1 VSGRRVAGRC
11 EGGLVSAPA
20 TSPSSGS
27 AAPAGRFRWVIC
39 GLLFFATTINYV
51 DRQVVSLLGPT
62 LSQQFG
68 WTDLDYSYIVFNFSL
83 AYAIGLLVSGGVID
97 KLGTKTGYA
106 LALIFWSIA
115 AIAHAFSHKYQGP
128 AIPSITV
135 NATTGFAVV
144 TLVGSVAGFSLARFA
159 LGLFE
164 AGNFPA
170 AIKAVAE
177 WFPKKERALATG
189 IFNSGTNVGALVAP
203 IAVPW
208 ITLTWGWEW
217 AFIITGALGFL
228 WLGFWYALYYVPRE
242 HPRLS
247 PEELAYIESDPAEA
261 VTKVPWASL
270 LPHRQTWSFAAGKL
284 MTDPVWWVYL
294 YWVPDFLHRVH
305 HIDLRGSALPIFVIY
320 QIATVGSIA
329 GGWLPARL
337 LSRGW
342 STNAARKTALLV
354 PALCV
359 TPIMF
364 APVVSNMWAA
374 VVLIGIACAAHQAW
388 SANIYTF
395 TSDMFP
401 KRAVGS
407 VTGIGGMAGAVGGM
421 FIALIV
427 GRILQATGSYVPIFI
442 MAGSAY
448 LAALLVIQLLV
459 PKMTPVKFD

>member
-1 VSGRRVAGRC
+1 VP
-11 EGGLVSAPA
+11 APA
-20 TSPSSGS
+20 TSPASGKT
-27 AAPAGRFRWVIC
+27 AAVGRFRWVIC
-39 GLLFFATTINYV
+39 ALLFFATTINYV

-68 WTDLDYSYIVFNFSL
+68 WTDLDYSYIVFNFQL
-83 AYAIGLLVSGGVID
+83 AYAIGLLVAGRVVD
-97 KLGTKTGYA
+97 RLGTKTGYA
-106 LALIFWSIA
+106 LALIFWSFA
-115 AIAHAFSHKYQGP
+115 AIAHAFSHRYDGP
-128 AIPSITV
+128 AIPSIAI
-135 NATTGFAVV
+135 NATTGFAFV
-144 TLVGSVAGFSLARFA
+144 TMVGSVAGFSLARFA

-170 AIKAVAE
+170 AVKAVAE
-177 WFPKKERALATG
+177 WFPKKERAFANG
-189 IFNSGTNVGALVAP
+189 IFNSGTNVGALIAP

-228 WLGFWYALYYVPRE
+228 WLIFWFLLYDTPRS

-247 PEELAYIESDPAEA
+247 KEELAYIESDPAEA
-261 VTKVPWASL
+261 VTPVPWLKL
-270 LPHRQTWSFAAGKL
+270 LPHRQTWSFAMGKL

-294 YWVPDFLHRVH
+294 FWVPDFLHRVH
-305 HIDLRGSALPIFVIY
+305 HIDLKGSALPIFVIY
-320 QIATVGSIA
+320 QIATVGSVA
-329 GGWLPARL
+329 GGWLSKPL
-337 LSRGW
+337 LDRGW
-342 STNAARKTALLV
+342 SPNAARKTAMLV

-359 TPIMF
+359 TPIVF
-364 APVVSNMWAA
+364 APFVSNMWAA
-374 VVLIGIACAAHQAW
+374 VVLIGIAAGAHQAW
-388 SANIYTF
+388 SANIYAF

-421 FIALIV
+421 FIALVV
-427 GRILQATGSYVPIFI
+427 GKILQATGSYVPIFI

-459 PKMTPVKFD
+459 PKMTPVKFE